1 MDNLFN
7 DVRYF
12 VLRLIA
18 GEDLNTPEDL
28 QFYQNNKIEIESLLK
43 EYDDDEFPLGDIN
56 FEDDG
61 L

>member
-1 MDNLFN
+1 MDELFE

-12 VLRLIA
+12 VLRMIA
-18 GEDLNTPEDL
+18 GEELTDAEDL
-28 QFYQNNKIEIESLLK
+28 QFYQNNRIEIESLLR

-56 FEDDG
+56 LEEDG

>member
-1 MDNLFN
+1 MDELFD

-12 VLRLIA
+12 VLRMIA
-18 GEDLNTPEDL
+18 GEELTDAEDL
-28 QFYQNNKIEIESLLK
+28 QFYQNNRIEIESLLR

-56 FEDDG
+56 LEEDG